1 MGAVIGLARA
11 LFGSPKKGVVSRAV
25 EAVQNEP
32 DASARGRTADK
43 PQDIPAK
50 GWKDIFWRVY
60 EEIQDDRVLLVSA
73 GIAFYGLLA
82 LFPATAAIV
91 SLYGLFAD
99 AGTIG
104 QQLNLLA
111 GFLPDGALQIV
122 GDQVTRIVSHGQGTL
137 GLTFAV
143 ALVISVWGANAG
155 TKSMFDGLNIVY
167 DEREKRSFLWLNLQS
182 LAFTAATV
190 LLVLLALSAIV
201 AVPVALQFL
210 GIPEGSGTS
219 LLTLL
224 RWPLLYVVILV
235 ALACLYRFG
244 PSRAHP
250 QWRWVTWGSA
260 VAGGLWLLG
269 SLAFSW
275 YVASFGSYNATYGS
289 LGAAIGF
296 MTWLWLSTIL
306 VLLGAEI
313 NAEMEHQTARDTTG
327 SGGKPLGSRG
337 AHMADTVGPARAR

>member
-143 ALVISVWGANAG
+143 ALVISIWGANAG
-155 TKSMFDGLNIVY
+155 TKSHVRWAQHRLRRA
-167 DEREKRSFLWLNLQS
+167 REAQLPLAQS
-182 LAFTAATV
+182 AISWPSRRPSV

-201 AVPVALQFL
+201 V
-210 GIPEGSGTS
+210 
-219 LLTLL
+219 
-224 RWPLLYVVILV
+224 R
-235 ALACLYRFG
+235 
-244 PSRAHP
+244 
-250 QWRWVTWGSA
+250 
-260 VAGGLWLLG
+260 AGGCCSFW
-269 SLAFSW
+269 
-275 YVASFGSYNATYGS
+275 ASPKA
-289 LGAAIGF
+289 
-296 MTWLWLSTIL
+296 
-306 VLLGAEI
+306 
-313 NAEMEHQTARDTTG
+313 
-327 SGGKPLGSRG
+327 
-337 AHMADTVGPARAR
+337 PALRS